1 MVKQK
6 MFYTDISAEE
16 GRGVR
21 SQGQKE
27 FDTVTFSFKQANC
40 RPLVSRNCGPC

>member
-6 MFYTDISAEE
+6 MFYTYFPAEE
-16 GRGVR
+16 GGGVR

-27 FDTVTFSFKQANC
+27 FDTVTFSFKKANC
-40 RPLVSRNCGPC
+40 RPLVKRKCGSC